1 MPTHQTD
8 EKTPKDPLASLYER
22 CLEEIRQR
30 LEQTTTL
37 SAETFQAV
45 ASAVQES
52 LAKAHDVRPE
62 HLQQVM
68 DTLVRHWQQ
77 VLAHSAPMQPA
88 GPSSDTMQALA
99 EHGVSLLA
107 HLAGTVKTLAG
118 EVESRLQREL
128 EYHTGTVVGV
138 GNFFCTQ
145 CDKDIRKHKPGPL
158 PPCSRCHG
166 TVFRRRV

>member
-8 EKTPKDPLASLYER
+8 DKTSQDSLASLYER
-22 CLEEIRQR
+22 CLEEIRRR
-30 LEQTTTL
+30 LDQTTTL
-37 SAETFQAV
+37 SAETLQSV
-45 ASAVQES
+45 AHAVQES
-52 LAKAHDVRPE
+52 LAKAREVRQE
-62 HLQQVM
+62 DLQQVI
-68 DTLVRHWQQ
+68 DTIVRHWQQ
-77 VLAHSAPMQPA
+77 VLTHSEQVQQEH
-88 GPSSDTMQALA
+88 PSSDAMQALA

-128 EYHTGTVVGV
+128 EYRTGTVVGV

-145 CDKDIRKHKPGPL
+145 CDKDIRKSKPGPL